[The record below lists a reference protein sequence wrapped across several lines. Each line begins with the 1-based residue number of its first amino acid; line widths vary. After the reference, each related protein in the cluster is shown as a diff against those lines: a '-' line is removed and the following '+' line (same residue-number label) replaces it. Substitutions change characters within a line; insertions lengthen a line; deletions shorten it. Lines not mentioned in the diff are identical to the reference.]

1 MTRSPDCTASLHVCV
16 IPHWSPLDKY
26 YNIKYKFLV
35 VHITVSDKVQHLV
48 GQHETF
54 TLETRRWPG
63 HSWRGSSQQTVW
75 VEYSLHFILH
85 TNNVYEVVLYR
96 IKKNTI
102 QSVSSTTLNWSVE
115 TWSSLFSWSV
125 TVLQHEDD
133 WITSGDLYFLCFSS
147 RTLFFSR
154 NPKQADRSVG

>member
-54 TLETRRWPG
+54 TLETRRWPD
-63 HSWRGSSQQTVW
+63 SQQTVW

-102 QSVSSTTLNWSVE
+102 QSVSSTTLNSSTHSWSVE